1 MVLAKPT
8 PCSHDSNHI
17 EIETGRAENTKRP
30 DILAISGDVWR
41 RGWESNPRIKV
52 LQTSPLPLGY
62 RALLSKVALTAK
74 NVHGGEDMRDRRLV
88 RCQINE
94 DSRISSMLV
103 PDSAPKASLYRI
115 CVASLLVLSTM
126 LIVGCES
133 KREVPASSPASQ
145 TNTGGDP
152 AKAFPEVH
160 TAIPESWLGKW
171 DGPEGTFLQV
181 SKTNDKYQIT
191 IQNLDGPRT
200 FDATPVDGKLQFVR
214 DGQSES
220 IHAGNGEDAGMK
232 WLLDKKNCLVVRKG
246 EGFCR
251 E

>member
-1 MVLAKPT
+1 
-8 PCSHDSNHI
+8 
-17 EIETGRAENTKRP
+17 
-30 DILAISGDVWR
+30 
-41 RGWESNPRIKV
+41 
-52 LQTSPLPLGY
+52 
-62 RALLSKVALTAK
+62 LTAK

-160 TAIPESWLGKW
+160 AAIPESWLGKW

-220 IHAGNGEDAGMK
+220 IHAGNGKNAGMK